1 MINGFLTLQFL
12 SIYEENRLVSMQKI
26 VEKNRYMVRG
36 MGGWLIIIA
45 TRNIK
50 IWMWKQM
57 PMIINKLS
65 LHTTFVQASDSFDPE
80 NIYIYPIV
88 WG

>member
-50 IWMWKQM
+50 I
-57 PMIINKLS
+57 
-65 LHTTFVQASDSFDPE
+65 
-80 NIYIYPIV
+80 
-88 WG
+88 